1 MIAKPFLRWAGG
13 KTQLLNILR
22 NNYPS
27 EPIKY
32 AEPFVGGG
40 AVLFDI
46 LQRHNFK
53 EIFISDINSKL
64 IYTYQVI
71 RDSVGIL
78 IENLEFLEQKFKNA
92 PDRKEFYLVQRQI
105 FNETDESI
113 YLAALMIFLNK
124 TCFNG
129 IYRVNRKGY
138 FNVPFANPANPRI
151 LDADNLLRVS
161 KLLQP
166 VQIVCGDYF
175 SAGDFIDSNTFAY
188 FDPPY
193 RPLTPTAN
201 FTAYSNVDFSD
212 KDQIKLAGFV
222 REMSE
227 RGARVMVSN
236 SDPHNVDEDDDF
248 FDNLYQGFQIER
260 VSARRSVNRNGAKRG
275 MISEL
280 LIKNF

>member
-1 MIAKPFLRWAGG
+1 MVVKPFLKWAGG

-27 EPIKY
+27 GKTKY

-46 LQRHNFK
+46 LQRQQFQ
-53 EIFISDINSKL
+53 EIYISDKNQKL

-71 RDSVGIL
+71 RDSVRPLISIL
-78 IENLEFLEQKFKNA
+78 ELLEDKFKTA
-92 PDRKEFYLVQRQI
+92 PDRKKFYLEQRQI
-105 FNETDESI
+105 FNETNEGI
-113 YLAALMIFLNK
+113 HLAALMIFLNK

-129 IYRVNRKGY
+129 LYRVNRKGC

-151 LDADNLLRVS
+151 LDADNLLRIS
-161 KLLQP
+161 ELLQP
-166 VQIVCGDYF
+166 VQVVCGNYF
-175 SAGDFIDSNTFAY
+175 EADDFIDSDTFAY

-193 RPLTPTAN
+193 RPLTASAS
-201 FTAYSNVDFSD
+201 FTAYSDGGFSD
-212 KDQIKLAGFV
+212 RDQIKLAAFV

-236 SDPHNVDEDDDF
+236 SDPHNVDENDDF
-248 FDNLYQGFQIER
+248 FDDLYKGFHIER
-260 VSARRSVNRNGAKRG
+260 ISARRSINRDGIKRG
-275 MISEL
+275 AVSEL
-280 LIKNF
+280 LIRNF

>member
-1 MIAKPFLRWAGG
+1 MVVKPFLKWAGG

-27 EPIKY
+27 GKTKY

-46 LQRHNFK
+46 LQRQQFQ
-53 EIFISDINSKL
+53 EIYISDKNQKL

-71 RDSVGIL
+71 RDSVRPLISIL
-78 IENLEFLEQKFKNA
+78 ELLEDKFKTA
-92 PDRKEFYLVQRQI
+92 PDRKKFYLEQRQI
-105 FNETDESI
+105 FNETNEGI
-113 YLAALMIFLNK
+113 HLAALMIFLNK

-129 IYRVNRKGY
+129 LYRVNRKGC

-151 LDADNLLRVS
+151 FDTGNLLRIS
-161 KLLQP
+161 ELLQP

-175 SAGDFIDSNTFAY
+175 EAGDFIDSDTFAY

-193 RPLTPTAN
+193 RPLTASAS
-201 FTAYSNVDFSD
+201 FTAYSDGGFSD
-212 KDQIKLAGFV
+212 GDQIKLAAFV
-222 REMSE
+222 REMDE

-236 SDPHNVDEDDDF
+236 SDPHNVDENDDF
-248 FDNLYQGFQIER
+248 FDDLYKGFHIER
-260 VSARRSVNRNGAKRG
+260 ISARRSINRDGIKRG
-275 MISEL
+275 AVSEL
-280 LIKNF
+280 LIRNF